1 RQLNKIVIAIV
12 IDSSKC
18 KHSFWRFNFLS
29 LFVVR
34 FYNIN
39 LVQLFR
45 VNLQSVI
52 MEAFLK
58 GYKPGIKPKPLVSK
72 GDAVP
77 TPSSSKK
84 TKRPTPWV
92 EKYRPKC
99 MNEVVYQD
107 EVVAVLKK
115 SLANP
120 DLPNLLFYGPPGT
133 GKTSTILAL
142 SREIFGDMFKSRI
155 LELNASDERGI
166 QVIRDKVKSFAQQT
180 ASGTGSDGK
189 PCPPFKIIILDE
201 ADSMTSAAQSALRRT
216 MEKASKSTRFC
227 LICNYISRIIDPLT
241 SRCSKFRFKPLS
253 KDTLCQR
260 LNYIA
265 TEENVTFENDVIDS
279 IIDFSEGDLRKAIT
293 LLQSAHRLKGDEGI
307 TVNDIADI
315 SGVVPTKWIKELMTV
330 CESDS
335 YEKLEKFAC
344 NLGYEGY
351 TTGQVIN
358 QLHDEIVFNDSLN
371 NKQKAA
377 ICEKIAI
384 CDKRLLDGADEY
396 LQLMDLCCTI
406 MQQIC
411 HPPE

>member
-1 RQLNKIVIAIV
+1 
-12 IDSSKC
+12 
-18 KHSFWRFNFLS
+18 
-29 LFVVR
+29 
-34 FYNIN
+34 
-39 LVQLFR
+39 
-45 VNLQSVI
+45 

-58 GYKPGIKPKPLVSK
+58 GYKPGSIKVKPSTSK
-72 GDAVP
+72 DDESAS
-77 TPSSSKK
+77 TSKK

-142 SREIFGDMFKSRI
+142 SREIFGDMFKTRI

-166 QVIRDKVKSFAQQT
+166 QVIRDKVKTFAQQT
-180 ASGTGSDGK
+180 ASATRPDGR
-189 PCPPFKIIILDE
+189 PCPPFKIVILDE
-201 ADSMTSAAQSALRRT
+201 ADSMTNAAQSALRRT

-253 KDTLCQR
+253 KETLSQR
-260 LNYIA
+260 LNYIT
-265 TEENVTFENDVIDS
+265 TEENVKLEEKVIDS
-279 IIDFSEGDLRKAIT
+279 IIEYSEGDLRKAIT
-293 LLQSAHRLKGDEGI
+293 LLQSAHRLKGEDGI
-307 TVNDIADI
+307 TATDVADI
-315 SGVVPTKWIKELMTV
+315 SGIVPNKWLKDLMKV
-330 CESDS
+330 CQSDS
-335 YEKLEKFAC
+335 YEKLENFVC
-344 NLGYEGY
+344 TLSHEGY
-351 TTGQVIN
+351 TAGQLIN
-358 QLHDEIVFNDSLN
+358 QLHDEIVFNDTLN
-371 NKQKAA
+371 DKQKSA
-377 ICEKIAI
+377 ICEKLAI
-384 CDKRLLDGADEY
+384 CDKRLLDGADEF

-411 HPPE
+411 HTVD

>member
-1 RQLNKIVIAIV
+1 
-12 IDSSKC
+12 
-18 KHSFWRFNFLS
+18 
-29 LFVVR
+29 
-34 FYNIN
+34 
-39 LVQLFR
+39 
-45 VNLQSVI
+45 

-58 GYKPGIKPKPLVSK
+58 GYKSGIKPKPSVSK
-72 GDAVP
+72 GDGL
-77 TPSSSKK
+77 PSTSKK

-107 EVVAVLKK
+107 EVVAVLKR

-142 SREIFGDMFKSRI
+142 SREIFGDMFKFRI

-166 QVIRDKVKSFAQQT
+166 QVVRDKVKNFAQQT
-180 ASGTGSDGK
+180 ASSVRPDGR
-189 PCPPFKIIILDE
+189 PCPPFKIVILDE
-201 ADSMTSAAQSALRRT
+201 ADSMTNAAQSALRRT

-253 KDTLCQR
+253 KDTLSQR

-265 TEENVTFENDVIDS
+265 AEENVKVDDNVIDS
-279 IIDFSEGDLRKAIT
+279 VIDISEGDLRKAIT
-293 LLQSAHRLKGDEGI
+293 LLQSAHRLKGEEGI
-307 TVNDIADI
+307 SVEDIADI
-315 SGVVPTKWIKELMTV
+315 SGVVPNKWIKDLMTV

-335 YEKLEKFAC
+335 YEKLEIFVS

-371 NKQKAA
+371 DKQKSV
-377 ICEKIAI
+377 ICEKIAV
-384 CDKRLLDGADEY
+384 CDKRLLDGGDEY

-411 HPPE
+411 HPVE

>member
-1 RQLNKIVIAIV
+1 
-12 IDSSKC
+12 
-18 KHSFWRFNFLS
+18 
-29 LFVVR
+29 
-34 FYNIN
+34 
-39 LVQLFR
+39 
-45 VNLQSVI
+45 
-52 MEAFLK
+52 MEAFLQ
-58 GYKPGIKPKPLVSK
+58 GYKATNKPKPSVSN
-72 GDAVP
+72 GDGAS
-77 TPSSSKK
+77 TASSSKR

-166 QVIRDKVKSFAQQT
+166 QVVREKVKTFAQQT
-180 ASGTGSDGK
+180 ASGIRPDGK
-189 PCPPFKIIILDE
+189 PCPSFKIVILDE

-265 TEENVTFENDVIDS
+265 TEENVKLEDSVIDS
-279 IIDFSEGDLRKAIT
+279 VIDFSEGDLRKAIT
-293 LLQSAHRLKGDEGI
+293 LLQSAHRLKGDEGVS
-307 TVNDIADI
+307 VNDIADI
-315 SGVVPTKWIKELMTV
+315 SGVVPLKWIKEIITV

-335 YEKLEKFAC
+335 YEKLEKFVS

-358 QLHDEIVFNDSLN
+358 QLHDEIVFHDSLN
-371 NKQKAA
+371 DKQKSA
-377 ICEKIAI
+377 ICEKIAV

-411 HPPE
+411 HSPE